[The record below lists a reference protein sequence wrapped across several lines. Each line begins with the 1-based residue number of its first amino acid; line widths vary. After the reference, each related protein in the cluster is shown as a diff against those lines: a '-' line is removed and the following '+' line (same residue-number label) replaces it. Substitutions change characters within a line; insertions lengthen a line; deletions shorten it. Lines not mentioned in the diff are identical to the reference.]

1 MSKKTTAKATTKAKQ
16 LAKLTKPARKPAKA
30 PPAAK
35 PAKRASEK
43 PKQSSA
49 NAWALAAFV
58 ALEDVEGSWDGI
70 VADAARFLYLRWRGL
85 SATTPMGNN
94 DDEVPK
100 RPAGWVSWTK
110 CREELEELA
119 VTLPHRGHYPDGVS
133 FGPCLV
139 SPYMVRIAVD
149 EEHPLFDSRGLA
161 EPEKTLVASLNQFS
175 GNFERILLVK
185 LREQGQDLLYVDNGR
200 QRVNGCRAVNAERVR
215 AWYLK
220 VCVDPKNGETPPA
233 LIEYMPA
240 ELLEKPMREAQ
251 AIAAAAN
258 SQRRNDSAVEMAER
272 VAKLRAPTVGA
283 DGKEV
288 PGYHLDEIATILGVS
303 RGTVANLLTL
313 RALAPR
319 LWQELRSG
327 GLPVACGYILGS
339 LTADAHARQIELW
352 DKVKGEK
359 PGRRAP
365 LLRALIAGTPA
376 TPAPPAAR
384 KAARPAPDLE
394 AFDATL
400 ARCQGP
406 GPTLARAV
414 LAYAMGGE
422 TEAFIAALPVEFR
435 TQFEMASVSEETP
448 KARPKRWKDFDEDE
462 QAAWEAAGVTSAID
476 AHLLSSFTPDQIMRT
491 VEVGGVSMR
500 IGDAYMRRLVTTTQI
515 RILLRQLDLPLPE
528 VIDGLPAE
536 LDDDANV
543 GAAR

>member
-1 MSKKTTAKATTKAKQ
+1 MSKKTTAKATTKAKK
-16 LAKLTKPARKPAKA
+16 LAKLTKPARKSAKA
-30 PPAAK
+30 SAAK
-35 PAKRASEK
+35 SAGPARQSEK

-58 ALEDVEGSWDGI
+58 ALEDVEGSWDGL

-85 SATTPMGNN
+85 SATIPVGN

-119 VTLPHRGHYPDGVS
+119 VTLPHRAHYPYGVKL
-133 FGPCLV
+133 GPCLV
-139 SPYMVRIAVD
+139 SPYIVRVAVD
-149 EEHPLFDSRGLA
+149 EAHPLYDSRGEA
-161 EPEKTLVASLNQFS
+161 TPGKTFVASLAQFN
-175 GNFERILLVK
+175 GNFARILLVK
-185 LREQGQDLLYVDNGR
+185 LWEEGQDLLYVDDGR
-200 QRVNGCRAVNAERVR
+200 QRVNGVRAVNTERVR

-220 VCVDPKNGETPPA
+220 VCVDPKHGETPPA
-233 LIEYMPA
+233 LIEFMPA
-240 ELLEKPMREAQ
+240 ELLERPMREAQ

-258 SQRRNDSAVEMAER
+258 SQRRSDSTVEMAER

-303 RGTVANLLTL
+303 RGTVANLLSL
-313 RALAPR
+313 RDLAPP

-376 TPAPPAAR
+376 TPAAG

-406 GPTLARAV
+406 GPALARAV

-422 TEAFIAALPVEFR
+422 TEAFIAALPLEFR
-435 TQFEMASVSEETP
+435 AQFERVSTTREAP
-448 KARPKRWKDFDEDE
+448 RPRSKRWKDFAEDE

-476 AHLLSSFTPDQIMRT
+476 AHLLSSFTPDQIMST
-491 VEVGGVSMR
+491 VDVGGVAMR
-500 IGDAYMRRLVTTTQI
+500 IGEAYVRRLVTTTQI
-515 RILLRQLDLPLPE
+515 RALLRQLELPMPE
-528 VIDGLPAE
+528 AGEVDMSTQ
-536 LDDDANV
+536 
-543 GAAR
+543 GAA